1 MVIASQIL
9 CRVMLISPGLHCLLF
24 QATQNNL
31 EPSSDIATVTFTP
44 DHQTADPSS
53 LLQED
58 FSGNSITTLADE
70 LVSRHGS
77 SILKRINS
85 MLDRWRVN
93 WDLRS
98 CHDLKQENRTFSGDP
113 VKFWWLAKLYLV
125 LHFYRH
131 VIRKGSEFAIPG
143 AGCADKQGRIQI
155 QLKIISWLFRFR
167 RQKDEVRSWNE
178 CYLAQIM
185 KPMDLNN

>member
-1 MVIASQIL
+1 M
-9 CRVMLISPGLHCLLF
+9 LF
-24 QATQNNL
+24 QATHNNL
-31 EPSSDIATVTFTP
+31 EPSSDIAATSPTS

-53 LLQED
+53 LLHED
-58 FSGNSITTLADE
+58 FSGTSITTLADG

-77 SILKRINS
+77 STLKRING

-98 CHDLKQENRTFSGDP
+98 RHDLKQENRTFSGDP
-113 VKFWWLAKLYLV
+113 VKFWWLAKLFLV

-131 VIRKGSEFAIPG
+131 VIRKGSEFAILG
-143 AGCADKQGRIQI
+143 AGYGDKQSKVQI

-178 CYLAQIM
+178 CYLAQMM
-185 KPMDLNN
+185 KPLDVE